1 MKKIL
6 MAAIALACV
15 TSGAA
20 VLRAQDQTRPIPKVL
35 LIIKEPVKVGKG
47 HGHALNEAAF
57 VRAAMAAK
65 MPDRYLAVTTMSG
78 PSEAWFLEG
87 YDSYAEMEKE
97 NKYDDQ
103 PKVEAMIRPLMEKDA
118 DYVSEGSQT
127 VATYN
132 EKWSYKPGMDVA
144 EMRYFEVE
152 TIRLRQGHDKDWEEL
167 VALFKTTAEKINMD
181 EHDIFFEARY
191 GAPNGTIYI
200 FTPRK
205 SLADLDAAMGTGKA
219 FQDALGEEGQKKWA
233 KLLEAAIAAD
243 STTLVEFSS
252 EMSYPAEDWVK
263 AYPDFWKPKPM
274 MAPKAPATETKKP
287 AKAPAPTN

>member
-6 MAAIALACV
+6 MAAIALACM

-47 HGHALNEAAF
+47 AGHSKNEAAF
-57 VRAAMAAK
+57 VRAATAAK

-103 PKVEAMIRPLMEKDA
+103 PKVEAMVGPIMEKDA
-118 DYVSEGSQT
+118 DYVSEGNQT

-152 TIRLRQGHDKDWEEL
+152 TIRLRPGHDQDWEDL
-167 VALFKTTAEKINMD
+167 VTLYKATAEKINMD
-181 EHDIFFEARY
+181 EHDIFFEAHY

-205 SLADLDAAMGTGKA
+205 SLADLDGAMAAGKA
-219 FQDALGEEGQKKWA
+219 FQDALGADGQKKWA
-233 KLLEAAIAAD
+233 QLIEASVATD
-243 STTLVEFSS
+243 STTLVEFSP
-252 EMSYPAEDWVK
+252 EMSYPPDDWVK

-274 MAPKAPATETKKP
+274 MAPKAPAAKKP
-287 AKAPAPTN
+287 AAAPATTN